1 MVKKRKI
8 KSLRLMYHKNGL
20 KTFFRSEKKEKY
32 KLKRKKRQ
40 TMETLQES
48 NNYTARGIPRT
59 EKKLNAPALT
69 AVEG

>member
-1 MVKKRKI
+1 
-8 KSLRLMYHKNGL
+8 MYHKNGL